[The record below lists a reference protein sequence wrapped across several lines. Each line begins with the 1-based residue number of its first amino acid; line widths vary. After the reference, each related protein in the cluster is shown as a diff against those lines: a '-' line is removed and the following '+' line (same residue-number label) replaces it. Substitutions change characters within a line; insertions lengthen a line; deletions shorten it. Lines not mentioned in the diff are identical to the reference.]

1 MEIVMVMVMEET
13 LWLRK
18 NNKYKEMTIK
28 IIMMM
33 MMMITVIYWGFLHLG
48 LRYTKL
54 IDNIQMQS
62 KYITYTDNIVF
73 FANVLILLF
82 LPLKKKHLNKKQ
94 KPCLCYSNLLN
105 EQIRTICVK
114 KLSAST

>member
-18 NNKYKEMTIK
+18 NNKYKEMKIK

-33 MMMITVIYWGFLHLG
+33 MMMITVICWGFLHLG
-48 LRYTKL
+48 LHYTKL
-54 IDNIQMQS
+54 IHNIQMQS

-73 FANVLILLF
+73 LQISLFYYFLL
-82 LPLKKKHLNKKQ
+82 
-94 KPCLCYSNLLN
+94 
-105 EQIRTICVK
+105 
-114 KLSAST
+114 